1 MQHKWAQRR
10 ELPMTEVQQAYLDP
24 LKHSHDLLWL
34 SMHCCQAHVA
44 QAGAERA
51 SRPPILDTVLAQGFM
66 HVLHAQVGMYALFVG
81 ELYAWFVVGK
91 APRTLAELVWPP
103 AATVKPW
110 KMTSR
115 LFAAL
120 LWQMTLSNC
129 FCSAQGQHPLMQ
141 SLLLQ
146 QAKLHVIVCICLQ
159 VRLWVGASP
168 SRGTRSEE
176 LHQRGVSSDSLD
188 SPFIHLLEG
197 S

>member
-1 MQHKWAQRR
+1 
-10 ELPMTEVQQAYLDP
+10 
-24 LKHSHDLLWL
+24 
-34 SMHCCQAHVA
+34 
-44 QAGAERA
+44 
-51 SRPPILDTVLAQGFM
+51 M
-66 HVLHAQVGMYALFVG
+66 HVLHVQVGMYALFVG

-91 APRTLAELVWPP
+91 APSTLAEFVWPP
-103 AATVKPW
+103 DATVNAW

-115 LFAAL
+115 LFAAFL
-120 LWQMTLSNC
+120 LQMTLSNRS
-129 FCSAQGQHPLMQ
+129 CSAQWQHPLIQ

-168 SRGTRSEE
+168 SQGTRSEE
-176 LHQRGVSSDSLD
+176 LHLRGGGNKSLD